1 MLNSHSTALHGVI
14 TESGHKAAALL
25 HCHIFVFP
33 VHFWLVSTGLEW
45 ISDVVF
51 VVGVQKLDSV
61 THRHLSILFRVLFP
75 IEVITVCSINFP
87 KLFSRYFLSSI

>member
-33 VHFWLVSTGLEW
+33 VHFLLVSTGLEW

-61 THRHLSILFRVLFP
+61 THRHLFSLGFFFP
-75 IEVITVCSINFP
+75 
-87 KLFSRYFLSSI
+87 